1 MVQPKR
7 GRRVASRG
15 KRPEGAVSTNGSND
29 SATTNGTNGRPWGRW
44 AVGAAI
50 PLSFAGFVLYW
61 LRQRARA
68 DAARPDP
75 YEEWWQARHKARENG
90 NGSNGKRPETPRG
103 RPEGTNPMFV

>member
-1 MVQPKR
+1 
-7 GRRVASRG
+7 VASRG
-15 KRPEGAVSTNGSND
+15 KLPEGAVSTNGSND